1 VPTMFAATAYKLFK
15 YYKLGNSFS
24 STELVNLGVGNVIA
38 FAVALLA
45 IKSLM
50 QVVSKYGFEFFGYYR
65 IAIGIIIL
73 ALYYSGAS
81 LSLF

>member
-1 VPTMFAATAYKLFK
+1 MFAATAYKLYK

-24 STELVNLGVGNVIA
+24 ETELINLGIGNIIA
-38 FAVALLA
+38 FVVALFA

-50 QVVSKYGFEFFGYYR
+50 QVVSKYGFKFFGYYR

-73 ALYYSGAS
+73 VLYYTGAS
-81 LSLF
+81 LSIF